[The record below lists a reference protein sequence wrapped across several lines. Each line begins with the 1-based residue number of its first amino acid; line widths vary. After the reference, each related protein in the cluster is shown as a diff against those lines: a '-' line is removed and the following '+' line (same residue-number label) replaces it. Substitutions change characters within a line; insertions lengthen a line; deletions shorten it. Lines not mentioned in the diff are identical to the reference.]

1 MKYFPI
7 LEMPEEIQAL
17 VVERVAGNSF
27 QDLYGLR
34 ASCKL
39 MKALADRRRVCVTG
53 WEAGSMRWLGDG
65 AILSVRMKTG
75 WKDGEDGR
83 LAVPFNPI

>member
-1 MKYFPI
+1 
-7 LEMPEEIQAL
+7 MPEEIQAL

-39 MKALADRRRVCVTG
+39 MKALADRRRVCVAG

-65 AILSVRMKTG
+65 AILLVRRKTG